1 MTVLLYEY
9 VRSCPKVRTA
19 IEKWQAES
27 VDLQQ
32 LQEFDFHGETAAIRS
47 RLHRLSKATNAQAVD
62 VAFEPQFQTGDAEAA
77 NLFLTHLRL
86 LTPKSCFPDGG
97 RSVALTFT
105 NFDQPWS
112 RLRSLRGNE
121 YLRVRLL
128 PAGARSGGV
137 MGNLG
142 PASTYQEI
150 LALEPSVRHER
161 ILVDWNVPLDELT
174 NSFRE
179 WAKREQA
186 SLMSRP
192 GRPPGK
198 KAQWERLKWL
208 AVFRLHNAGY
218 NFPEARKLIEQ
229 RQLTYE
235 VAVNAGA
242 VFPIY
247 GGDAAWGKVVS
258 KVRIAVEGDVV
269 GWIGAS
275 FGFAD
280 FS

>member
-1 MTVLLYEY
+1 MAVL
-9 VRSCPKVRTA
+9 S
-19 IEKWQAES
+19 
-27 VDLQQ
+27 
-32 LQEFDFHGETAAIRS
+32 QEAQHG
-47 RLHRLSKATNAQAVD
+47 
-62 VAFEPQFQTGDAEAA
+62 TGD
-77 NLFLTHLRL
+77 FTSTHRPENWLCHL
-86 LTPKSCFPDGG
+86 LCYHYF
-97 RSVALTFT
+97 
-105 NFDQPWS
+105 
-112 RLRSLRGNE
+112 
-121 YLRVRLL
+121 
-128 PAGARSGGV
+128 
-137 MGNLG
+137 
-142 PASTYQEI
+142 
-150 LALEPSVRHER
+150 
-161 ILVDWNVPLDELT
+161 LVDWNVPLDELT

-235 VAVNAGA
+235 VVVNAGA